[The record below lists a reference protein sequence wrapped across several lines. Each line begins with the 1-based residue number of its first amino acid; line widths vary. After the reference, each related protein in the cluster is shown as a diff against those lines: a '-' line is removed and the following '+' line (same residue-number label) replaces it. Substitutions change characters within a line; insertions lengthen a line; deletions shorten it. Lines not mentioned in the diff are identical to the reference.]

1 MQSVLVIGAAGGVG
15 SAVCR
20 QLRQGGHRLF
30 LAGRTPEK
38 LQALGDELGCPTAE
52 IDVRDSARVDR
63 MVELAA
69 QRLGGLTGITLC
81 VGSVLLKS
89 ALATT
94 DAEWTDTLNLNL
106 TAAFYTVRAGMR
118 ALSGTGGSIVLVSSA
133 AARVGLINHEAIAAA
148 KAGVEGLVRAAAASG
163 ARRKVR
169 VNAVAPGLVKTPL
182 TAAITGNEA
191 NLKYSVALHPLGRIG
206 SPEEVASAICWLLD
220 PAQSW
225 VTGQVLGVDGG
236 LATLAVR

>member
-1 MQSVLVIGAAGGVG
+1 M
-15 SAVCR
+15 
-20 QLRQGGHRLF
+20 F
-30 LAGRTPEK
+30 LAGRTAAK
-38 LQALGDELGCPTAE
+38 LHALGNELGCPTVAL
-52 IDVRDSARVDR
+52 DVRDSASVDR
-63 MVELAA
+63 TVELAV
-69 QRLGGLTGITLC
+69 QQLEGLTGINLC

-89 ALATT
+89 ALTTT
-94 DAEWTDTLNLNL
+94 DDEWADTLALNL

-118 ALSGTGGSIVLVSSA
+118 ALAGTGGSIVLVSSA

-148 KAGVEGLVRAAAASG
+148 KAGVEGLVRAAAATG

-169 VNAVAPGLVKTPL
+169 VNAVAPGLVQTPL

-206 SPEEVASAICWLLD
+206 SPEDVASAICWLLD
-220 PAQSW
+220 PVQSW